1 MRVGI
6 IGGTGKMG
14 AFFRKVWKAEGHE
27 VRVSGRNTACTPAEL
42 VQTSDMVM
50 VSVPI
55 RSTVEVIEAI
65 APLLTDR
72 QILCDLTSLK
82 MQPVNAMLRSSA
94 EVIGLH
100 PMFGPGVASL
110 QGQTIIACPVRCRKI
125 TEEWVLGAL
134 SRQGARIVTA
144 TPEAHDRMMAV
155 IQGLTHF
162 ANLCMAETMRRTH
175 TRISDALRCT
185 SPVYRIE
192 LGVIGRLLGQDPDLY
207 ADMLTMNPFVPPVL
221 GEFRQA
227 IQQLEE
233 IVQRADREGFRS
245 FFLQNS
251 ETFAHDRERATRE
264 TDALIEFLVN
274 Q

>member
-14 AFFRKVWKAEGHE
+14 AFFAKVWEAEGHE
-27 VRVSGRNTACTPAEL
+27 VQISGRTTNLTSADLARN
-42 VQTSDMVM
+42 SDMVI

-55 RSTVEVIEAI
+55 RSTVEVIGEI

-82 MQPVNAMLRSSA
+82 MEPVNAMLRSPA

-100 PMFGPGVASL
+100 PMFGPGAGSL
-110 QGQTIIACPVRCRKI
+110 EGQTIIACPARCRKE
-125 TEEWVLGAL
+125 TEERVLGAL
-134 SRQGARIVTA
+134 SRQGARVVTT
-144 TPEAHDRMMAV
+144 TPETHDRMMAV

-162 ANLCMAETMRRTH
+162 STLCMAETMRRTG
-175 TRISDALRCT
+175 TRIDDALRCT

-221 GEFRQA
+221 GELHRA
-227 IQQLEE
+227 MHQLEE
-233 IVQRADREGFRS
+233 IIQRGDRGAFRA
-245 FFLQNS
+245 FFLDN
-251 ETFAHDRERATRE
+251 TDAFARDRERATRE

-274 Q
+274 